1 VEPTE
6 EQAAILQGVA
16 MTGDNIQVRS
26 FAGTG
31 KTTMLRM
38 IDSVLPP
45 GPVIY
50 LAFSRDVVKEMEEGQ
65 KNGTGFRTTT
75 TPRTLNSLGH
85 RVWAK
90 TVSSITLDTKKTST
104 LFRECL
110 EDRPKDYQTEA
121 WDVYSEVSTAVG
133 MAKAL
138 GYIPEGKFTHVRPLC
153 DQDTLVSRLDE
164 QPSDLVLELLDDVLT
179 LSIKAAY
186 KGFIDYND
194 QVYMPAVF
202 GGTFPQYPTV
212 LIDEEQDLNPVN
224 HRMLDKLAK
233 GRLIGCGDPFQSI
246 YGFRGAVQSGM
257 EKLKEKFSMTEYDLS
272 VSFRCPRAIV
282 ENARWRVPHYKWIKE
297 GGLVSQ
303 LPRLDGSDIPEYAAV
318 ICRNNAPLFRLAF
331 DLISH
336 GRSVSVAGSDI
347 GPKLIA
353 TLKRLG
359 DDDLPRS
366 SVLTEI
372 DLWLESKLRKG
383 SITANDMAEA
393 MRVFAGYGETLGQ
406 AISYA
411 EYLFEQQGAIKL
423 LTGHKSKGLEFDT
436 VYFLD
441 PQLIKNDTEQELNLR
456 YVIQTRAKDK
466 LYEINS
472 ADIIWSD

>member
-1 VEPTE
+1 MEPTE

>member
-1 VEPTE
+1 
-6 EQAAILQGVA
+6 